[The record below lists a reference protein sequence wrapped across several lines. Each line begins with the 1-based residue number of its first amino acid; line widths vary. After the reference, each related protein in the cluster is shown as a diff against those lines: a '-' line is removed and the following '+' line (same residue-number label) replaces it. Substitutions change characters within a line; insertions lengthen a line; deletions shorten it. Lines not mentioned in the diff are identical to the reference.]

1 MTVAE
6 PEMPA
11 SERRLVA
18 LARWDALIF
27 LYYGIVWVGTAASLA
42 KVIARGALGEVEGS
56 AVLAAASWLSH
67 HSLIFAAVF
76 TPVALILVG
85 ATGVRS
91 AYNTRKDIKDPP
103 KTLHQVAQMML
114 KDPVIVGALVLLVFL
129 PLISHEDLVVGLL
142 PVKESQ
148 REHVRSVL
156 TDVGSLGVSAVFC
169 FIMLPTTVLRQWR
182 MK

>member
-27 LYYGIVWVGTAASLA
+27 LYYGIVWVGIAASLA
-42 KVIARGALGEVEGS
+42 KVIARRALGEVEGS

-91 AYNTRKDIKDPP
+91 AHNTRKDIKEPP
-103 KTLHQVAQMML
+103 KTLRQVAQMML

-156 TDVGSLGVSAVFC
+156 RDVGSLGVGAVFC

-182 MK
+182 LK

>member
-1 MTVAE
+1 A
-6 PEMPA
+6 
-11 SERRLVA
+11 RR
-18 LARWDALIF
+18 
-27 LYYGIVWVGTAASLA
+27 
-42 KVIARGALGEVEGS
+42 ALGEVEVEGS

-67 HSLIFAAVF
+67 HSLIFAALF

-91 AYNTRKDIKDPP
+91 AHNTRKDIKEPP
-103 KTLHQVAQMML
+103 KSLHQVVQMML

-129 PLISHEDLVVGLL
+129 PLISHDDLVVGLL
-142 PVKESQ
+142 PVKRYQ

-156 TDVGSLGVSAVFC
+156 RDVGSLGVGAVFC